1 LVLKIDMSRYGQ
13 PNVSLYIR
21 NVPYE
26 ARDDELRAMFS
37 KYGPVRD
44 VYIPLDYYTRR
55 PRGFAYIEYP
65 FNYYILLQEVELI
78 KHLCLALKDAEDAL
92 YALDRVRYHGSD
104 LEVEFAKGDR
114 KTPREMR
121 SKYAGPARVDYY
133 RRRSVSPHRRRRERR
148 YRSRSRSG
156 GDRRRHHRRRSRSP
170 RKRSRRHRSDSS
182 RSDKRSVSKSSRSR
196 TRTRSRSRSTAVR
209 PENGRKEDLLSLPE
223 EAYDKHH
230 ELALQQYITSVL

>member
-55 PRGFAYIEYP
+55 P
-65 FNYYILLQEVELI
+65 Q
-78 KHLCLALKDAEDAL
+78 LKDAEDAL

>member
-1 LVLKIDMSRYGQ
+1 MSRYGQ

-55 PRGFAYIEYP
+55 PRGFAYIE
-65 FNYYILLQEVELI
+65 FEE
-78 KHLCLALKDAEDAL
+78 LKDAEDAL

-170 RKRSRRHRSDSS
+170 RKRSRRHHSGSS

-196 TRTRSRSRSTAVR
+196 TRTRSRSRIYPKKHMISIMKFGATLESSVGVTTVYHICAMKLHFETKAV
-209 PENGRKEDLLSLPE
+209 SL
-223 EAYDKHH
+223 Y
-230 ELALQQYITSVL
+230 

>member
-1 LVLKIDMSRYGQ
+1 LVWKIDMSRYGQ

-78 KHLCLALKDAEDAL
+78 KHLCLAI
-92 YALDRVRYHGSD
+92 YRVRNWALLYFLNGYHGSD

-170 RKRSRRHRSDSS
+170 RKRSRRHHSGSS

-230 ELALQQYITSVL
+230 EVRSNS

>member
-1 LVLKIDMSRYGQ
+1 MSRYGQ

-55 PRGFAYIEYP
+55 PRGFAYIE
-65 FNYYILLQEVELI
+65 FEE
-78 KHLCLALKDAEDAL
+78 LKDAEDAL

-121 SKYAGPARVDYY
+121 SKYAGPGRVDYY

-170 RKRSRRHRSDSS
+170 RKRSRRHRSGSS
-182 RSDKRSVSKSSRSR
+182 QSDKRSMSKSSRSR
-196 TRTRSRSRSTAVR
+196 SRTRSRSRIYPKKHMISIMKFKATLESSVGVTTVCHICAMKLLF
-209 PENGRKEDLLSLPE
+209 ETQAMCHFINGIGFLL
-223 EAYDKHH
+223 DK
-230 ELALQQYITSVL
+230 

>member
-1 LVLKIDMSRYGQ
+1 MSRYGQ

-65 FNYYILLQEVELI
+65 FNYYTVLQKNRTYAICE
-78 KHLCLALKDAEDAL
+78 LKDAEDAL

-121 SKYAGPARVDYY
+121 SKYAGPGRVDYY

-170 RKRSRRHRSDSS
+170 RKRSRRHRSGSS
-182 RSDKRSVSKSSRSR
+182 QSDKRSMSKSSRSR
-196 TRTRSRSRSTAVR
+196 SRTRSRSRSTGVR
-209 PENGRKEDLLSLPE
+209 AENGRKEDLLSLPE

-230 ELALQQYITSVL
+230 ELALQQYVTSVL

>member
-78 KHLCLALKDAEDAL
+78 KHLCL
-92 YALDRVRYHGSD
+92 VMYHGSD

-170 RKRSRRHRSDSS
+170 RKRSRRHHSGSS

>member
-26 ARDDELRAMFS
+26 ARDDELRAMF
-37 KYGPVRD
+37 K
-44 VYIPLDYYTRR
+44 
-55 PRGFAYIEYP
+55 
-65 FNYYILLQEVELI
+65 
-78 KHLCLALKDAEDAL
+78 LKDAEDAL

-170 RKRSRRHRSDSS
+170 RKRSRRHRSGSS

-230 ELALQQYITSVL
+230 EVRSNS